1 MHHYYFHVKRGQL
14 TVLDDVGVELA
25 DIAEATREAMRRA
38 QEIVSRNSLEA
49 IPPIRGAI
57 VIADDAWQTVLEIP
71 F

>member
-1 MHHYYFHVKRGQL
+1 
-14 TVLDDVGVELA
+14 VLDDVGVELA